1 MLGKNKRILWLL
13 CHKTLMEYEVP
24 LLRSLGFEVFVPKII
39 PKTDEFRSCAVDF
52 SFDESLTIPKHALR
66 VLNSCHFYQ
75 RNWSP
80 EAVLYMNRYFGTA
93 FIMPMEGFR
102 ESVTNFEGNLLMR
115 AFGLINIAS
124 YHKHLEGF
132 YGEQVFCWINAVRHR
147 FWFAAGYEQLKE
159 CEPPL
164 FAERSL
170 YLPIGLSPAFWN
182 NANTWTGTQR
192 RVLFF
197 CPSIVKNPYHAAVYQ
212 QFKREFGDFP
222 HLIAGKQEV
231 PVDDPHVLGFV
242 SDQELV
248 DHYRSCSVLLYP
260 SRERRHV
267 HYSPVEA
274 NIVGTPIV
282 FYDDTLLARI
292 CNRKVQGAVSSVAEA
307 RDLIKAILKGEDE
320 LITSLKKDQ
329 QGIAYFFSDEYCKR
343 TWQKALAV
351 IGLGEMTG
359 KTSAAQT
366 VADETKRMLFY
377 PWALGKKTLPRW
389 KGDAFPPPSRAEVHL
404 AEDLS
409 DYQAT
414 FEQGIDFRRPGYP
427 TFLRYETGISFLEE
441 WGRWSD
447 GRKVTLTLAK
457 PLKGKF
463 KLVLVGGAFGKN
475 VGSPIP
481 VRVGHMIKKLTFSG
495 PPHPGEIQ
503 TVEFALRRPATTIE
517 FTIPLPTT
525 PEGDARQVGIGFVQ
539 LRIEPLDQSGN
550 GRRQTDRPEAILPV
564 RLLSITNATQK

>member
-1 MLGKNKRILWLL
+1 MLRKNKRILWLL
-13 CHKTLMEYEVP
+13 CHKTLMQYEVP

-66 VLNSCHFYQ
+66 VLNSCHFY
-75 RNWSP
+75 RGKWP
-80 EAVLYMNRYFGTA
+80 RDAVFYMNRYFGTA

-124 YHKHLEGF
+124 YHKHLRGF

-164 FAERSL
+164 LAERSL
-170 YLPIGLSPAFWN
+170 YFPIGLSPTFWR
-182 NANTWTGTQR
+182 NANTWTGTER
-192 RVLFF
+192 RLLLF
-197 CPSIVKNPYHAAVYQ
+197 CPSIVKNPYHAAVYK

-222 HLIAGKQEV
+222 HLIAGKQDV
-231 PVDDPHVLGFV
+231 PVNDPHVLGFV

-248 DHYRSCSVLLYP
+248 ELYKSCSLFLYP

-274 NIVGTPIV
+274 NVVGMPIV
-282 FYDDTLLARI
+282 FYDDCLLARI
-292 CNRKVQGAVSSVAEA
+292 CNRKVQGAVSSVEEA
-307 RDLIKAILKGEDE
+307 RDLIKAILKGEGD
-320 LITSLKKDQ
+320 LTTSLKKDQ
-329 QGIAYFFSDEYCKR
+329 QDIAYYFSDEYCKMV
-343 TWQKALAV
+343 WQKSLAAL
-351 IGLGEMTG
+351 GLGETLG
-359 KTSAAQT
+359 KGSVARRF
-366 VADETKRMLFY
+366 ADETRRVLFY

-389 KGDAFPPPSRAEVHL
+389 KGDAFPPPSRGEVHL
-404 AEDLS
+404 AGEFS

-414 FEQGIDFRRPGYP
+414 LEQGIDFRRPGYP
-427 TFLRYETGISFLEE
+427 TFLKYETGLSFLEE

-447 GRKVTLTLAK
+447 GRKVILTLDN

-463 KLVLVGGAFGKN
+463 KLVLVGGAFGEN
-475 VGSPIP
+475 RRRPIR
-481 VRVGHMIKKLTFSG
+481 VRIGHVLKKLTFSS
-495 PPHPGEIQ
+495 PHHRAEIR
-503 TVEFALRRPATTIE
+503 TLEFALRRPSATIE
-517 FTIPLPTT
+517 FTIPRPTT
-525 PEGDARQVGIGFVQ
+525 PKGDNRQVGVGFIQ
-539 LRIEPLDQSGN
+539 LCIEPLEGH
-550 GRRQTDRPEAILPV
+550 
-564 RLLSITNATQK
+564 

>member
-1 MLGKNKRILWLL
+1 MLHKNKRILWLL

-39 PKTDEFRSCAVDF
+39 PKTDEFRSCGTDF
-52 SFDESLTIPKHALR
+52 SFDKSLTIPDHVLR

-75 RNWSP
+75 RKWP
-80 EAVLYMNRYFGTA
+80 RDAVFYMNRYFGTA

-115 AFGLINIAS
+115 AFGLINTAS

-132 YGEQVFCWINAVRHR
+132 YGEQVYCWINAVRHR

-164 FAERSL
+164 LAERSL
-170 YLPIGLSPAFWN
+170 YLPIGLSPAFWR
-182 NANTWTGTQR
+182 NANTWTGTERQL
-192 RVLFF
+192 LFF
-197 CPSIVKNPYHAAVYQ
+197 CPSIVKNHYHAAVYK

-222 HLIAGKQEV
+222 HLIAGKQDV
-231 PVDDPHVLGFV
+231 PVNDPHVLGFV

-248 DHYRSCSVLLYP
+248 DLYKSCSLLLYP

-274 NIVGTPIV
+274 NVVGMPIV
-282 FYDDTLLARI
+282 FYDDCLLARI

-307 RDLIKAILKGEDE
+307 RNLIKAILKGEGD
-320 LITSLKKDQ
+320 LATSLKKDQ
-329 QGIAYFFSDEYCKR
+329 QGIAYYFSDEYCKMV
-343 TWQKALAV
+343 WQKSLAA
-351 IGLGEMTG
+351 IGLGEAHG
-359 KTSAAQT
+359 KASVPHTL
-366 VADETKRMLFY
+366 ADETKRVLFY
-377 PWALGKKTLPRW
+377 PWAHGKKTLPRW
-389 KGDAFPPPSRAEVHL
+389 KGDAFPPPSRSEIHL
-404 AEDLS
+404 AEEFA

-427 TFLRYETGISFLEE
+427 TFIKYAIGISFLEE

-447 GRKVTLTLAK
+447 GRKVTLTLAN

-463 KLVLVGGAFGKN
+463 KLVLVGGAFGENIKR
-475 VGSPIP
+475 PMP
-481 VRVGHMIKKLTFSG
+481 VRIGHLRQKVTFSS
-495 PPHPGEIQ
+495 PPHRAEIL
-503 TVEFALRRPATTIE
+503 TLEFALRRPATTIE

-525 PEGDARQVGIGFVQ
+525 PGRDDRQVGIGFVH
-539 LRIEPLDQSGN
+539 LRVEPFTQGGN
-550 GRRQTDRPEAILPV
+550 SRTQTE
-564 RLLSITNATQK
+564 

>member
-1 MLGKNKRILWLL
+1 MLHKNKRILWLL

-39 PKTDEFRSCAVDF
+39 PKTDEFRSCGTDF
-52 SFDESLTIPKHALR
+52 SFDKSLTIPDHVLR

-75 RNWSP
+75 RKWP
-80 EAVLYMNRYFGTA
+80 RDAVFYMNRYFGTA

-115 AFGLINIAS
+115 AFGLINTAS

-132 YGEQVFCWINAVRHR
+132 YGEQVYCWINAVRHR

-164 FAERSL
+164 LAERSL
-170 YLPIGLSPAFWN
+170 YLPIGLSPAFWR
-182 NANTWTGTQR
+182 NANTWTGTERQL
-192 RVLFF
+192 LFF
-197 CPSIVKNPYHAAVYQ
+197 CPSIVKNHYHAAVYK

-222 HLIAGKQEV
+222 HLIAGKQDV
-231 PVDDPHVLGFV
+231 PVNDPHVLGFV

-248 DHYRSCSVLLYP
+248 DLYKSCSLLLYP

-274 NIVGTPIV
+274 NVVGMPIV
-282 FYDDTLLARI
+282 FYDDCLLARI

-307 RDLIKAILKGEDE
+307 RNLIKAILKGEGD
-320 LITSLKKDQ
+320 LATSLKKDQ
-329 QGIAYFFSDEYCKR
+329 QGIAYYFSDEYCKMV
-343 TWQKALAV
+343 WQKSLAA
-351 IGLGEMTG
+351 IGLGEAHG
-359 KTSAAQT
+359 KASVPHTL
-366 VADETKRMLFY
+366 ADETKRVLFY
-377 PWALGKKTLPRW
+377 PWAHGKKTLPRW
-389 KGDAFPPPSRAEVHL
+389 KGDAFPPPSRSEIHL
-404 AEDLS
+404 AEEFA

-414 FEQGIDFRRPGYP
+414 FEQGIDFRRPGSP
-427 TFLRYETGISFLEE
+427 TFIKYAIGISFLEE

-447 GRKVTLTLAK
+447 GRKVTFTLAN

-463 KLVLVGGAFGKN
+463 KLVLVGGAFGENIKR
-475 VGSPIP
+475 PMP
-481 VRVGHMIKKLTFSG
+481 VRIGHLRQKVTFSS
-495 PPHPGEIQ
+495 PPHRAEIL
-503 TVEFALRRPATTIE
+503 TLEFALRRPATTIE

-525 PEGDARQVGIGFVQ
+525 PGRDDRQVGIGFVH
-539 LRIEPLDQSGN
+539 LRVEPFTQGGN
-550 GRRQTDRPEAILPV
+550 SRTQTE
-564 RLLSITNATQK
+564 